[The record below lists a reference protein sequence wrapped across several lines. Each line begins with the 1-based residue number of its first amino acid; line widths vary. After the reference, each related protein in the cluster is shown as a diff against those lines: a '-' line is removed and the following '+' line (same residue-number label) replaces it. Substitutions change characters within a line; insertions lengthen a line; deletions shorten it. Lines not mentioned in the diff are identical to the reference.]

1 MAELPV
7 CRRTTDPVG
16 GDTACPHK
24 MTAHTNV
31 SGPAHVTTRPVANAL
46 STEGQFGA
54 GNSLPAP
61 HGGSATGGAR
71 PLFDQLPF
79 AEIWAVDFEF
89 GAKLGENPEPVCLV
103 ARELRSGN
111 KLRLWRDEFGALPP

>member
-16 GDTACPHK
+16 GDTASQHEVMARP
-24 MTAHTNV
+24 NV
-31 SGPAHVTTRPVANAL
+31 SGPVHVITRPVANAL

-61 HGGSATGGAR
+61 YGGSATGGVR

-79 AEIWAVDFEF
+79 AEIWAADFEF
-89 GAKLGENPEPVCLV
+89 GAKPGENPEPVCLV
-103 ARELRSGN
+103 AWELRSGR
-111 KLRLWRDEFGALPP
+111 KLHVWRDEFGAAPP